1 MRRWGDRVTGG
12 QKIWSASAC
21 GRQGLQKK
29 ELITKL
35 WALSFKLWALCL
47 MIHTLY
53 SSFTYSHDIV
63 LGRRDG
69 R

>member
-1 MRRWGDRVTGG
+1 MRRWGYRVTGG

-21 GRQGLQKK
+21 GRQGLQNK

-35 WALSFKLWALCL
+35 WALSL
-47 MIHTLY
+47 MTHTLY
-53 SSFTYSHDIV
+53 NSFTYSLGIV